1 MGQDK
6 EAEKHLFLNVLA
18 GRRDSAPGL
27 FVRYSFFLPP
37 ILRQDPRLTDCCP
50 ARTPFTIQR
59 GHNPGTDR
67 VSRFMKWGGRK
78 MGVAG
83 GSRRLGVPQ
92 QGANNR
98 KAQTVGRANAGIAMS
113 KIVQAQ
119 SIDLGDLAYALPALS
134 QRDNRFP
141 RTVAR
146 EYVFRPGHSGQRADK
161 FGGGCRQEHGLGTR
175 LAIGKKQQPPLEIH
189 VFPA

>member
-83 GSRRLGVPQ
+83 GSRRLGVAP
-92 QGANNR
+92 
-98 KAQTVGRANAGIAMS
+98 TGR
-113 KIVQAQ
+113 Q
-119 SIDLGDLAYALPALS
+119 
-134 QRDNRFP
+134 
-141 RTVAR
+141 
-146 EYVFRPGHSGQRADK
+146 
-161 FGGGCRQEHGLGTR
+161 
-175 LAIGKKQQPPLEIH
+175 
-189 VFPA
+189 